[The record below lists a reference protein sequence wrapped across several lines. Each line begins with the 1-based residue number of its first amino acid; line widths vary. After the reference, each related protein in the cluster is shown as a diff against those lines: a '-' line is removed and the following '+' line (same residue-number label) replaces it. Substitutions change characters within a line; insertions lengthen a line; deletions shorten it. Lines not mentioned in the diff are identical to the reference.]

1 MFNPW
6 DVKYCF
12 DFRKLKTWILSLIE
26 IVIGEIEEIKENEM
40 TLKVYNC
47 MINGEKEQVEQNFA
61 HIHLKDSKKE
71 IVDIARKQCDEWIAK
86 TEEFMKSSK
95 KYLKETRKFLGK
107 LDKLV
112 F

>member
-12 DFRKLKTWILSLIE
+12 DFKKLKKGNLSLIE
-26 IVIGEIEEIKENEM
+26 ITIWETEEITEGDA
-40 TLKVYNC
+40 TFTVYNC
-47 MINGEKEQVEQNFA
+47 TIGKNKEQVEKNFA
-61 HIHLKDSKKE
+61 HTHLKDCKKE
-71 IVDIARKQCDEWIAK
+71 IVDVARKQCDEGIAK
-86 TEEFMKSSK
+86 TEVFIKNSR